1 MEKEA
6 FIGYSNNKRFYYPLE
21 NLKKHLIS
29 LGSSGSGKT
38 VLLKALIE
46 EAAFKKIPSIIIDTQ
61 GDLASLAILGNK
73 DDLEE
78 YNIGTYEQFKKD
90 TRVVV
95 FTPVSSKGIPIS
107 INPLKLSNDKFNK
120 EEIIPILNQI
130 ATAITKFLGYDID
143 TDKGKASEAVLYSI
157 LNDHYTKGIPIDNF
171 NKLVDILSNLDENL
185 KQEISQFINSDK
197 DLKNLIRKIKY
208 LTVGE
213 KELLFQEGISV
224 NIPLLLGKNEN
235 KTQISIIYLNTL
247 QNQKDKE
254 FFISTLTTSFYQWML
269 SHPSQNLQCL
279 YVIDEIAHFI
289 PAGSEKPMPKPILRT
304 LFKQAR
310 KYGIGCLISTQNPG
324 DIDYKAFA
332 QFGSWA
338 IGRLTTKQDQ
348 KKVQIAL
355 KSNIDT
361 TKLAKLK
368 PGNFLLFAPDLFEKN
383 IEFNV
388 RTLITKHTTLNED
401 DVKNVT
407 FDDIRDYYKIYM
419 GKKKKIKESTSKDE
433 KRGIPVI
440 KAFFKV
446 NQLAEKYR
454 KKVFGK
460 EEIDSINV
468 IFKPI
473 IQIIISSVERKFLG
487 KNQINKYI
495 LLFNGNHGNLHQLKN
510 NFIRTYEGFN
520 LLLSLND
527 YEIKIIKDLIE
538 KKKPVASEEIAHELH
553 VSKSFANK
561 ELRALL
567 DKGFLSF
574 NKVSK
579 HHLWFPLINIPIL
592 PLKKMMSE
600 NPVIEYKEPRGK
612 IDKTKVNRNDLGKLI
627 RNWFPNSEITE
638 YKVIYIPNYE
648 IIYQSKKRKRIIEI
662 NGITGNIK
670 NYL

>member
-143 TDKGKASEAVLYSI
+143 TDRGKASEAVLYSI